1 MSKLTAQQELFVQ
14 EYVKCGNATQAYKKA
29 YPKSL
34 KWLDKS
40 VWSKSSDLLANVKVS
55 QRVDELKK
63 ELAKENLWEKSEMI
77 RTLKDIANVE
87 YQNNSE
93 RIQAIKQASSML
105 GYDTPQETNNENKEA
120 RNSIIIN
127 TNANRD

>member
-93 RIQAIKQASSML
+93 RIQS
-105 GYDTPQETNNENKEA
+105 Y
-120 RNSIIIN
+120 
-127 TNANRD
+127 